1 MEKSKVIV
9 TVSKERFLDLAMS
22 LESKDMTYVVIDVT
36 CPERSTMTI
45 KKWDMTF
52 KMTDK

>member
-1 MEKSKVIV
+1 MKTSIIV
-9 TVSKERFLDLAMS
+9 TVSKEMFLDLAMS
-22 LESKDMTYVVIDVT
+22 LETKDMTYVVIDVI
-36 CPERSTMTI
+36 CPQRSTMTV